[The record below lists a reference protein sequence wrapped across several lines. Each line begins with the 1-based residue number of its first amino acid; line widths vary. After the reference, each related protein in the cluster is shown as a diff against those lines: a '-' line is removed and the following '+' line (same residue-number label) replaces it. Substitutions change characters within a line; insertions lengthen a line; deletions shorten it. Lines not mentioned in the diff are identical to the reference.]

1 MDTFGL
7 SINRRMANLDSRHLC
22 HLKLRYFCIKFTFVD
37 VLSSIICLELCFSE
51 CYPNQKGNVVNI
63 LSITLI
69 ECIHVESITQMRY
82 RRFRS
87 PSPRK
92 GIEFVRE

>member
-1 MDTFGL
+1 MY
-7 SINRRMANLDSRHLC
+7 S
-22 HLKLRYFCIKFTFVD
+22 
-37 VLSSIICLELCFSE
+37 SSIIPLELCFSE

-82 RRFRS
+82 RRIGGRIFS
-87 PSPRK
+87 GNVIWKLVHDADTSHT
-92 GIEFVRE
+92 GILFHSMEPAEIRNVVGIKQKTELN